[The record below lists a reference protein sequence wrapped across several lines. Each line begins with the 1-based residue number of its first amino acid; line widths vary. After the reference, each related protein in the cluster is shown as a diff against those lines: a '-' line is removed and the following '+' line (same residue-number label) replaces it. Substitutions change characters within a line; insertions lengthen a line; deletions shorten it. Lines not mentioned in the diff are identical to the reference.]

1 MHVYVIKMI
10 YNVILIQ
17 LTFIRTPT
25 VDPLILNE
33 VNVQFQ
39 DSPFIKILKSLT
51 APDTLIKTVNRG
63 PES

>member
-1 MHVYVIKMI
+1 MHGYVIKKI

-25 VDPLILNE
+25 VDLRMLNE

-51 APDTLIKTVNRG
+51 APDTLIKTANRG
-63 PES
+63 PE